1 MPKWLYLHFA
11 AFLKLWPVPST
22 VTILNRR
29 TQIVVECGWDYCLS
43 FSLIIFFLT
52 PHSHTSSAP
61 ITPRTW
67 SMKWACQHVDVRFL
81 DVEAE
86 TTWSTLLEWKAGSH
100 AVNDIVIYMH
110 LSWINNDNLEFLEF
124 ERVVFC
130 LVKAIDCAQWTLIGG
145 ETFSFNTHSLKNQIF
160 SYFARLKI
168 AGSGGLSFHAGVVVN
183 K

>member
-1 MPKWLYLHFA
+1 MWWNAAEITAYLS
-11 AFLKLWPVPST
+11 LW
-22 VTILNRR
+22 
-29 TQIVVECGWDYCLS
+29 S
-43 FSLIIFFLT
+43 FFFLT

-124 ERVVFC
+124 ERVVVC

-160 SYFARLKI
+160 PYFARLKI